1 MERFEF
7 SGGELCLDF
16 ANTGRYHPPERDD
29 LPTYADLLDWSEQGK
44 TLSPAECRILH
55 ETSQSRP
62 EQTRSTLQQAQELRQ
77 AIYDLL
83 SSIAAGGP
91 AAGGRLQTIERAAK
105 RAGRHYRLVERD
117 GAFTWEVEECS
128 TPPDLARPLWPIARS
143 AAELLTSSELS
154 KVREC
159 ASETCAWLFLDRS
172 RNKARRWCDM
182 KVCGNRSKA
191 RRHYARKRAEESS
204 QA

>member
-7 SGGELCLDF
+7 SGGKLCLDF

-29 LPTYADLLDWSEQGK
+29 VPSYADLLAWSEQGE
-44 TLSPAECRILH
+44 TLTREERRVLH
-55 ETSQSRP
+55 DTARSRP
-62 EQTRSTLQQAQELRQ
+62 EQSRSALRQAHELRR

-83 SSIAAGGP
+83 SAIAAGERTP
-91 AAGGRLQTIERAAK
+91 ASTVQTIERAAK
-105 RAGRHYRLVERD
+105 LAAPHYRLVERD
-117 GAFTWEVEECS
+117 GAFIWELEELS
-128 TPPDLARPLWPIARS
+128 TAPDLARPLWPIARS
-143 AAELLTSSELS
+143 AAELLTSGELK

-159 ASETCAWLFLDRS
+159 ASDTCAWLFLDRS

-204 QA
+204 QS